1 MMGYDYGSEKTID
14 GTVITG
20 SKQNVMLEKNQV
32 VQSVLVKKG
41 DKVKVGT
48 PLIAYDTT
56 ALKLAVQEKKN
67 AVDAAEDDLRQARK
81 ELERLQSLH
90 PAEDQVYDMID
101 DYDEPEEPDLEEDPT
116 AGEVVAPVFPTTEP
130 TTTDETEPTGEEST
144 TESTDVTE
152 APTEE
157 PTQPDDGHLHSIMKD
172 ASQGDGSMENP
183 YDFYCESDTI
193 VGADL
198 LLELQQS
205 SSYARFI
212 VPEKGYRWLIQGSA
226 LPETLTDWAVNQGVS
241 VADDG
246 MVSVDFK
253 QVSFGIFQMQGTGG
267 SSSAEDWGNE
277 DFDFDDDFWD
287 DSDSD
292 GESEDYMYSAQEL
305 SNMIQKQQSKIKT
318 LEFTKKSA
326 DLDYEVAQ
334 KKQDDGMERSLI
346 DGVVTEIHSDLTEKE
361 AETKPYLVIQG
372 SGGLQVKGTISEW
385 NLNQLQVGTEI
396 QAMSYDT
403 GDSFTMT
410 VTGVDDI
417 PEMDGSAPY
426 DENPSSSV
434 YTFEAET
441 SEQHDIAVGSWLS
454 LSLQEAADTSTFYLP
469 LQYVRKENGQYYV
482 MKANDQNRLEKQWI
496 QTGKIRYGSEIEIKS
511 GVSET
516 DRLCF
521 PYGKDVKEGVRT
533 KDTDEVQW

>member
-1 MMGYDYGSEKTID
+1 MSRIF
-14 GTVITG
+14 
-20 SKQNVMLEKNQV
+20 SKK
-32 VQSVLVKKG
+32 
-41 DKVKVGT
+41 
-48 PLIAYDTT
+48 
-56 ALKLAVQEKKN
+56 
-67 AVDAAEDDLRQARK
+67 
-81 ELERLQSLH
+81 
-90 PAEDQVYDMID
+90 
-101 DYDEPEEPDLEEDPT
+101 
-116 AGEVVAPVFPTTEP
+116 
-130 TTTDETEPTGEEST
+130 
-144 TESTDVTE
+144 
-152 APTEE
+152 
-157 PTQPDDGHLHSIMKD
+157 
-172 ASQGDGSMENP
+172 
-183 YDFYCESDTI
+183 
-193 VGADL
+193 
-198 LLELQQS
+198 
-205 SSYARFI
+205 
-212 VPEKGYRWLIQGSA
+212 
-226 LPETLTDWAVNQGVS
+226 
-241 VADDG
+241 
-246 MVSVDFK
+246 
-253 QVSFGIFQMQGTGG
+253 
-267 SSSAEDWGNE
+267 SSAEDWGDE

-287 DSDSD
+287 DSDSG

-385 NLNQLQVGTEI
+385 NLNQLQIGTEI

-417 PEMDGSAPY
+417 PETDGSAPY

>member
-1 MMGYDYGSEKTID
+1 MEK
-14 GTVITG
+14 
-20 SKQNVMLEKNQV
+20 
-32 VQSVLVKKG
+32 
-41 DKVKVGT
+41 
-48 PLIAYDTT
+48 
-56 ALKLAVQEKKN
+56 
-67 AVDAAEDDLRQARK
+67 
-81 ELERLQSLH
+81 
-90 PAEDQVYDMID
+90 
-101 DYDEPEEPDLEEDPT
+101 
-116 AGEVVAPVFPTTEP
+116 
-130 TTTDETEPTGEEST
+130 
-144 TESTDVTE
+144 
-152 APTEE
+152 
-157 PTQPDDGHLHSIMKD
+157 
-172 ASQGDGSMENP
+172 P

-198 LLELQQS
+198 LLELRQS
-205 SSYARFI
+205 NSYARFI
-212 VPEKGYRWLIQGSA
+212 VPGDGYRWLVQGSA
-226 LPETLTDWAVNQGVS
+226 LPEPLTDWAVNQGIS
-241 VADDG
+241 VAEDG

-267 SSSAEDWGNE
+267 SSSAEDWGDE

-287 DSDSD
+287 DSDSG

-417 PEMDGSAPY
+417 PETDGIAPY